1 LEIPTFILIRDPLD
15 SIASFSIM
23 KKKLRNHSSYKND
36 ILYSIEDYLQYYNY
50 VLENNNQSNFIMI
63 DFNTVIN
70 NPEKFIN
77 IVSNNLNLS
86 DNMAD
91 KIDIS
96 K

>member
-1 LEIPTFILIRDPLD
+1 
-15 SIASFSIM
+15 M

>member
-1 LEIPTFILIRDPLD
+1 MEIPTFILIRDPLD

>member
-1 LEIPTFILIRDPLD
+1 MIRDPLD